1 MTEVELALTAA
12 LRAEG
17 MVGITAILEADINCI
32 TVHLYDMLG
41 HPLTVY
47 RITDD
52 QPFTCED
59 DVAFEA
65 YRIKRHL
72 LAWAH
77 AHKRRRRSS

>member
-17 MVGITAILEADINCI
+17 MVGITAILEGGINSI
-32 TVHLYDMLG
+32 TVHLYDMLD
-41 HPLTVY
+41 HPLTEY
-47 RITDD
+47 HITNVD
-52 QPFTCED
+52 PFLYKD

-72 LAWAH
+72 LAWAGARTH
-77 AHKRRRRSS
+77 RRRSS

>member
-17 MVGITAILEADINCI
+17 MVGITAILEGGINSV
-32 TVHLYDMLG
+32 TVHLYDMLD
-41 HPLTVY
+41 HPLTEY
-47 RITDD
+47 HITNVD
-52 QPFTCED
+52 PFLHED

-72 LAWAH
+72 LAWAAEH
-77 AHKRRRRSS
+77 TNRRLS